1 MYLLAK
7 LSHHRGII
15 AIVAAFAMVALMVP
29 SMSQALQPGEFNPED
44 PLGLEPIDNDADGIA
59 LGKQDL
65 RTTASKIINVSLSLL
80 GIVAVVV
87 VLIGGFKWMTSGG
100 SEDKVGEA
108 RKLIFS
114 GIVGLAIIL
123 SAWVITRFVINA
135 LGSATNTAGF
145 DPA

>member
-1 MYLLAK
+1 M
-7 LSHHRGII
+7 I
-15 AIVAAFAMVALMVP
+15 P
-29 SMSQALQPGEFNPED
+29 SMSLALEPGEFDPAD
-44 PLGLEPIDNDADGIA
+44 PLGLDPIDGADGIA

-80 GIVAVVV
+80 GIIAVVV

-100 SEDKVGEA
+100 AEDKVGEA

-123 SAWVITRFVINA
+123 SAWAITRFVINA
-135 LGSATNTAGF
+135 LGSATNTEGF
-145 DPA
+145 NPA